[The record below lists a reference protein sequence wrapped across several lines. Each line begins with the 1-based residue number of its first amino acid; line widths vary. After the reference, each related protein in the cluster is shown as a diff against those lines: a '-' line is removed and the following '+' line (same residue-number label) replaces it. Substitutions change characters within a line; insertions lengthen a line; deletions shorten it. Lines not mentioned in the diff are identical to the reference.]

1 MTRPRFSVVI
11 PTRERPDTLRSAL
24 RTCLEQDYDDYEVV
38 VCDNCSSP
46 ATKAV
51 IDHFASPRIVYHRS
65 PTPLCMGDNWNLA
78 YSLTRGQYVTYI
90 GDDDGLMPYAFSQ
103 LDALICCH
111 GVKAVRW
118 DYAFYSWPN
127 IAREDLANYL
137 QLCMTRSQQWFEGR
151 PAIRDVMAG
160 RLPATFLPNVY
171 HSLVAR
177 ETLEDIRG
185 RTGHVFASYCPDT
198 YTSFAVAYLVDRYLS
213 VTVPM
218 SVSGFSR
225 SSNNVASNFMRGK
238 HPNTQRYR
246 AENAA
251 SGLELH
257 PWIPDLPS
265 GTSVIADS
273 FLTAKRDLFPDDSS
287 LALNR
292 KFLAELLLEKMPIDD
307 INDWPAAVSEIRRS
321 LSDDAEL
328 LVWFD
333 ARAKEVE
340 PKVPALDSYRAPVE
354 GVFAG
359 YLHLDTSKY
368 RVDDVASA
376 VNLASKIL
384 SYGSKPLEWDAENGH
399 IAGRFQ
405 RFIADMRLAITLAL
419 RRRWRRESATPA

>member
-11 PTRERPDTLRSAL
+11 PTRERADTLRSAL

-38 VCDNCSSP
+38 ICDNCSSP

-78 YSLTRGQYVTYI
+78 YSLSRGQYVTFI

-103 LDALICCH
+103 LDALIRRH
-111 GVKAVRW
+111 DLKAVRW
-118 DYAFYSWPN
+118 DYALYSWPD
-127 IAREDLANYL
+127 IARQDLANYL
-137 QLCMTRSQQWFEGR
+137 QVSTTRRQQWFEGR

-160 RLPATFLPNVY
+160 RLSATFLPNVY

-177 ETLEDIRG
+177 ETLEDIRS

-218 SVSGFSR
+218 SVSGFSG
-225 SSNNVASNFMRGK
+225 SSNNVAFGFMRGK

-251 SGLELH
+251 SGVELH

-265 GTSVIADS
+265 GMSVIGDS
-273 FLTAKRDLFPDDSS
+273 FLTAKRDLFPEDLS
-287 LALNR
+287 LALDR
-292 KFLAELLLEKMPIDD
+292 KLLAELLFENMPIDD
-307 INDWPAAVSEIRRS
+307 IDDWPAAVGEIRRS

-328 LVWFD
+328 LAWFD
-333 ARAKEVE
+333 ERVRQIE
-340 PKVPALDSYRAPVE
+340 PKSHPPETYRVPVE
-354 GVFAG
+354 GLSAG
-359 YLHLDTSKY
+359 YLHLDASKY
-368 RVDDVASA
+368 RVKDVATA
-376 VNLASKIL
+376 VHLASKIL
-384 SYGSKPLEWDAENGH
+384 GYGPKPIIWDQRDAH
-399 IAGRFQ
+399 RVGRLN
-405 RFIADMRLAITLAL
+405 RFLNDVRLAITLAIYQRG
-419 RRRWRRESATPA
+419 RRLTVRL